1 MQRLLSIT
9 MRAAIA
15 AAATAAL
22 GAAAGG
28 AGIGAASTTAAGARQ
43 APNNGQPTPRL
54 SVTVGKSLIIDSPLN
69 IQRISV
75 ANGDLVEAVA
85 VNPKE
90 VLINGKAPGET
101 TLIVWQE
108 NGARLL
114 YELSVKPSPIK
125 IEAVRAQITR
135 EFPDSDISVTFENE
149 TTFVRGTVKDVI
161 AAERVLAIAGSLGR
175 DKVVNLMRVTVPP
188 PETQIL
194 LKVRFANIDRGADTD
209 LGVNI
214 SSGSFNQDTKIST
227 GQYGSASDLLN
238 ISLFRKDLNLTA
250 AIKALQ
256 AKRLLEILAEPN
268 VIAINGKQASF
279 VAGGE
284 FPFPTLQGGAGV
296 GAVTIQ
302 FREFGVRINF
312 LPTVTPRGTIRLQV
326 SPEVSS
332 LDFANG
338 VTFQGFTIPAL
349 STRRI
354 QTELELESGQS
365 FLIAGLLDN
374 RTTESLN
381 KIPGIGDIPLLG
393 KLFQSKATSR
403 KNTELMVLITPEVVR
418 PIPADQERPDLKW
431 PSKFMEPNGEYPRH
445 PGVEKTGQV
454 PVSYPETMPAEQLM
468 QQQKQGQAAPSPN
481 MPAFQLVPVPVPGA
495 AQPANPG
502 LTPTPMSPPAGGSG
516 K

>member
-1 MQRLLSIT
+1 

-43 APNNGQPTPRL
+43 APSNGQPTPRL

-90 VLINGKAPGET
+90 VLINGKAAGET

-114 YELSVKPSPIK
+114 YELSVKPSPLK

-135 EFPDSDISVTFENE
+135 EFPDGDITVTFENE

-445 PGVEKTGQV
+445 PSVEKTGQV

-481 MPAFQLVPVPVPGA
+481 IPAFQLVPVPVPSAG
-495 AQPANPG
+495 QPANPG
-502 LTPTPMSPPAGGSG
+502 LTPTPMSPPTGGSG